1 MVICGGFDLSC
12 RHFSL
17 SFIRIRPSNMQL
29 DFLAFWIFERVGKSG
44 GFMLRRLTC
53 QRVPPPLL
61 FISGPA
67 AVDANHVDGWRPA
80 DSFPPLSHLTGC
92 NYEVRESLRSYIV
105 NPAGLSFP
113 RPLLLH
119 GNIHVTHK
127 GGKPPSPPTPPWQIR
142 WLDSSCYRPKCVWGA
157 YIRLWPCLGLERSS
171 NRRLVDRYLSWS
183 HISS

>member
-1 MVICGGFDLSC
+1 MDICGGFDLSC
-12 RHFSL
+12 RHFFL

-29 DFLAFWIFERVGKSG
+29 DSLAFWIFERVGKG
-44 GFMLRRLTC
+44 GGIYATEADMSKSPPSCLSVGRLLWT
-53 QRVPPPLL
+53 Q
-61 FISGPA
+61 ITSM
-67 AVDANHVDGWRPA
+67 VDGQPIV
-80 DSFPPLSHLTGC
+80 FPPLSHLTGC
-92 NYEVRESLRSYIV
+92 NYEVRQSLRSYIV

-127 GGKPPSPPTPPWQIR
+127 GGQTPLPPDRYDDWTAAATGPNVS
-142 WLDSSCYRPKCVWGA
+142 GA
-157 YIRLWPCLGLERSS
+157 PIRLWACLGLERSS